1 MGEGG
6 ERTNDV
12 KIGVVA
18 NLAKPAT
25 ATVLERL
32 SAAAEGLGV
41 SFRATDAE
49 TAGRLGGEVVEGDG
63 FAAGLDAVLSVGGDG
78 TVLRAVRTL
87 RGARIPVMGIHAGHV
102 GFLTGAS
109 AEEAGVALQALATGQ
124 VQVTEHSLLEARLYR
139 GGGRRAAGRWLAMND
154 VVLGWGE
161 EPKAAM
167 LELAVD
173 GTLVASYVCDGL
185 IVATPVGS
193 TGHAL
198 SAGGPILHRGTR
210 AVVIEPICPHT
221 LSSRSLVLPDTCG
234 ITLRVAEG
242 GREMMVSVDGQSGG
256 WVGAGDRIEIRKA
269 RERALFAELP
279 SHSWFRM
286 LSQKLHWR
294 GSSR

>member
-1 MGEGG
+1 M
-6 ERTNDV
+6 

-18 NLAKPAT
+18 NLEKPT
-25 ATVLERL
+25 AAAVLDSL
-32 SAAAEGLGV
+32 SAAAAGLGV
-41 SFRATDAE
+41 EFRSPDEKTAE
-49 TAGRLGGEVVEGDG
+49 RVGGEVLAGDG

-78 TVLRAVRTL
+78 TVLRAVRML
-87 RGARIPVMGIHAGHV
+87 RGNRIPVMGIHAGHV
-102 GFLTGAS
+102 GFLTGAA
-109 AEEAGVALQALATGQ
+109 AEEAGVVLQALATGQ
-124 VQVTEHSLLEARLYR
+124 VQVTEHSLLEASLHRA
-139 GGGRRAAGRWLAMND
+139 GGKRASGRWLALND

-234 ITLRVAEG
+234 ITLRVADG
-242 GREMMVSVDGQSGG
+242 GRKLLVSVDGQSGG
-256 WVGAGDRIEIRKA
+256 WLGVGDRLEIRKA
-269 RERALFAELP
+269 RARALFAELP

>member
-1 MGEGG
+1 M
-6 ERTNDV
+6 

-18 NLAKPAT
+18 NWAKPA
-25 ATVLERL
+25 AGAVLDSL
-32 SAAAEGLGV
+32 LAASAGLGV
-41 SFRATDAE
+41 EFRAPDGE
-49 TAGRLGGEVVEGDG
+49 TASRLGGEVEEGDR

-78 TVLRAVRTL
+78 TVLRAVRML
-87 RGARIPVMGIHAGHV
+87 GGARIPVLGIHAGHV

-124 VQVTEHSLLEARLYR
+124 VQVMEHFLLEARLYR
-139 GGGRRAAGRWLAMND
+139 GGGRRAAGRWLALND

-221 LSSRSLVLPDTCG
+221 LSSRALVLPDTCG
-234 ITLRVAEG
+234 ITVRVADG
-242 GREMMVSVDGQSGG
+242 GRKLLVSVDGQSGG
-256 WVGAGDRIEIRKA
+256 WLGAGDRLEIRKG